1 MRFDEL
7 IDDSRLLGTLSA
19 MGFAEA
25 RPIQALALPAGLA
38 GRDVV
43 ALAPTG
49 TGKTVAF
56 GLPIAQ
62 KLLRTPPPR
71 VAGRRVDPRTRLRA
85 LVICPTRELAAQ
97 VGEELARL
105 VKGLVLRT
113 LVVTG
118 KSALTPQKEALAKG
132 VDILVGT
139 PGRLRELLELDAMS
153 LAFVEQVVV
162 DEADRMLD
170 LGFLPQVRWLLERTA
185 ANPQRMLFS
194 ATLPREVETLVD
206 EFLRD
211 PERVEVGVRNAAAPH
226 LTHRLFAAPEETKV
240 PLLLSLLGSAPQGAL
255 VFARTRRRVG
265 WVHGA
270 LRRHGLKVGML
281 HGDRTPR
288 QRSAALEGFSA
299 GRLGVLV
306 ATDVAARGLHVPGIR
321 IVFNYDLPISP
332 EEWVH
337 RVGRAAHGGGVGG
350 SISFRGEDESDRW
363 RAIAKLAGIAID
375 AERPPAHVAPAPRPA
390 RRPAGGSGA
399 ARRDQA
405 GGEVDPGRRK
415 ADRRIQPAGAK
426 AAREDRAVAK
436 GAAPRSE
443 RQGATARD
451 RETKSPARR
460 TLKGQGPR
468 IGRKG
473 AARRPPP
480 KGAPRRGTKAASKAL
495 RPGSGVK
502 RLGEAD
508 AAG

>member
-7 IDDSRLLGTLSA
+7 TDEPRLLRTLEA
-19 MGFAEA
+19 MGFTEA

-56 GLPIAQ
+56 GLPLAQ
-62 KLLRTPPPR
+62 RLLRNPP
-71 VAGRRVDPRTRLRA
+71 AGSGKRRVDPRTRLRA

-97 VGEELARL
+97 VEEELARL

-113 LVVTG
+113 LAVTG
-118 KSALTPQKEALAKG
+118 KSAITPQKAALAKG

-139 PGRLRELLELDAMS
+139 PGRLRELIEADAMS

-185 ANPQRMLFS
+185 ASPQRMLFT
-194 ATLPREVETLVD
+194 ATLPREVEKLVD
-206 EFLRD
+206 EFLTD

-226 LTHRLFAAPEETKV
+226 LTHRLFRVPEASKV
-240 PLLLSLLGSAPQGAL
+240 PMLLARLGASPEGVL

-265 WVHGA
+265 WVAGA

-321 IVFNYDLPISP
+321 LVVNYDLPLSP

-350 SISFRGEDESDRW
+350 SISFRGEDEGERW
-363 RAIAKLAGIAID
+363 RAIAKLAGLSLD
-375 AERPPAHVAPAPRPA
+375 AEATPKELLVEEAPRARPRGKPGTPPAKPPASRVPRTTRDSAAATPAARVKPRSGQAAAKPARGGGPA
-390 RRPAGGSGA
+390 RRESAVGGPTGK
-399 ARRDQA
+399 RKI
-405 GGEVDPGRRK
+405 EGR
-415 ADRRIQPAGAK
+415 
-426 AAREDRAVAK
+426 
-436 GAAPRSE
+436 
-443 RQGATARD
+443 
-451 RETKSPARR
+451 
-460 TLKGQGPR
+460 GPR
-468 IGRKG
+468 IGRKS
-473 AARRPPP
+473 AARKPPP
-480 KGAPRRGTKAASKAL
+480 KGTPRRSTTGTRAL
-495 RPGSGVK
+495 RPGRGV
-502 RLGEAD
+502 RRPGED
-508 AAG
+508 SSEVS